1 MMSLLQQKTLTAGV
15 AVSKSLSMRKM
26 ARGDWSPLTDAS
38 NDDPRRYGERRRD
51 ALMWRRRGGEGGGWE
66 GGGARGVGS

>member
-1 MMSLLQQKTLTAGV
+1 MGLGKLKKSWMMSLLQQKTLTAGV

-38 NDDPRRYGERRRD
+38 SNF
-51 ALMWRRRGGEGGGWE
+51 RGLNGHSPSKKLAAEGWLRI
-66 GGGARGVGS
+66 AS